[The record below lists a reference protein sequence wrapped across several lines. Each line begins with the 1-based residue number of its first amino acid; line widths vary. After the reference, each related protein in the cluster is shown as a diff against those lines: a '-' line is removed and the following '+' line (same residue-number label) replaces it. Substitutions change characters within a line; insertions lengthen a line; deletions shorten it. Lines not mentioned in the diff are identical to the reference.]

1 MPVLP
6 QLILCIA
13 YDDFQPAPKKLAC
26 ILPARAHPCEHCF
39 LIPRPQEWKSTWGT
53 FQPFTVRTTLCSCN
67 QAQEYPCL
75 IAFSLA
81 SEISTNHIILS
92 NILAFESPRES
103 PQGLKV
109 TTLYTSKGKK
119 KKPFFLMIPGS
130 ESHCGGW
137 EERLSSGCNIPAV
150 RAAGVGGGG
159 SLYLPWML
167 IRKNHKIITISRSE
181 SA

>member
-119 KKPFFLMIPGS
+119 KKAIFFNDPWIREPLWGMGGKAQLWVQYPSCEGS
-130 ESHCGGW
+130 
-137 EERLSSGCNIPAV
+137 
-150 RAAGVGGGG
+150 GGGG
-159 SLYLPWML
+159 RGFSVPALDA
-167 IRKNHKIITISRSE
+167 H
-181 SA
+181 